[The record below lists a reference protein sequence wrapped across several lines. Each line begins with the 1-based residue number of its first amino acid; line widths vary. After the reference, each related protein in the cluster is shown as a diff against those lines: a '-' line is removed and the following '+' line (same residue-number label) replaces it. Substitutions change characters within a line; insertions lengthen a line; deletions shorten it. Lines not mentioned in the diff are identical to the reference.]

1 VAAVVVTFAL
11 AMATISSYVSEGGA
25 TWIMPLLLLALLA
38 LSYVMRPPNRR
49 LTGTVEMVE
58 SQSGV

>member
-1 VAAVVVTFAL
+1 VTFAL

-25 TWIMPLLLLALLA
+25 SWIMPLLLLALLA

-49 LTGTVEMVE
+49 LTGNALGTVEMVE
-58 SQSGV
+58 SKSGV